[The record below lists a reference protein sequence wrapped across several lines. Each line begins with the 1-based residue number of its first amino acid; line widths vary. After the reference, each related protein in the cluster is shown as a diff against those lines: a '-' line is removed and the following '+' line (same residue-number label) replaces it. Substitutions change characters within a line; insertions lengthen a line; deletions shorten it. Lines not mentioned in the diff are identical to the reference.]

1 MDTSL
6 DLVISAARL
15 TARVVSV
22 GTLGLYL
29 VTLGNPKELWAQVRI
44 FEYLNAAPPTVLF
57 RWLPHHGYEVV
68 VYKSATDEEEV
79 KPALFQPVWWSPTYL
94 LWPKRRPQSKQ
105 VMVRTALFAFLMRLL
120 FFICFFLGGFCLVG
134 WLAVTESR
142 LWLIALAVLVVH
154 QLAFTRSD
162 AYFVWLRW
170 WLFLVVGAGVWVY
183 MQGGMFATIAVC
195 TVGALVVL
203 AILGQWHMTK
213 SRRFQTMR
221 DLQFGPFDPSRRRRL
236 R

>member
-6 DLVISAARL
+6 DLVLSAAWL
-15 TARVVSV
+15 TAKVVSV

-29 VTLGNPKELWAQVRI
+29 VTLGNPRELRAEVRI
-44 FEYLNAAPPTVLF
+44 FDYLNAAPPTVLF
-57 RWLPHHGYEVV
+57 RWRPHHGYEVV
-68 VYKSATDEEEV
+68 VYNSATDEEEV

-105 VMVRTALFAFLMRLL
+105 VMVRTSLLAFLMRLI

-142 LWLIALAVLVVH
+142 HWLVAIAVLAVH
-154 QLAFTRSD
+154 QLAFAHTD
-162 AYFVWLRW
+162 TYVVWLRW
-170 WLFLVVGAGVWVY
+170 WLFLVVGAGAWVY
-183 MQGGMFATIAVC
+183 LQGGMFETIAVC
-195 TVGALVVL
+195 TVGTLVVL
-203 AILGQWHMTK
+203 AILGQWYMTK
-213 SRRFQTMR
+213 SWRFQTMR
-221 DLQFGPFDPSRRRRL
+221 DLEVGPFDPHRRRRL